1 LAGEG
6 VGVAEA
12 FRTAEEGRE
21 GFAAA
26 TADVVGV
33 LEAGVDVVDVE
44 PAGGVTLR
52 GWCIG
57 VS

>member
-1 LAGEG
+1 V